1 LKSIWTFAWLRI
13 DSFRN
18 NKTVKFEF
26 KFVLCSIIIIIII
39 TLMSELI
46 DSNYVAE
53 LAKGLN
59 IG

>member
-1 LKSIWTFAWLRI
+1 LVKKKSF
-13 DSFRN
+13 FRKIIYQKLQQ
-18 NKTVKFEF
+18 KTEEF
-26 KFVLCSIIIIIII
+26 CVLNCAPKHHL
-39 TLMSELI
+39 TMSELI